1 MPDEVT
7 GIVLDEEM
15 QKLEE
20 RVSSLVGV
28 CRRLKEENH
37 SLRAEQRTL
46 TKENAQLAEKTRLA
60 RTRIEAIIGKLKAV
74 EGRT

>member
-1 MPDEVT
+1 
-7 GIVLDEEM
+7 M

-46 TKENAQLAEKTRLA
+46 TKENAHLAEKTRLA
-60 RTRIEAIIGKLKAV
+60 RTRIEAIIGKLKAI

>member
-1 MPDEVT
+1 V
-7 GIVLDEEM
+7 VLNEEM

-28 CRRLKEENH
+28 CRRLKEENYA
-37 SLRAEQRTL
+37 LRVEHRSL

-60 RTRIEAIIGKLKAV
+60 RSRIEAIIGKLKAL
-74 EGRT
+74 EGRG

>member
-1 MPDEVT
+1 L
-7 GIVLDEEM
+7 IVLDEEM

-37 SLRAEQRTL
+37 ALRAEHRTL

-60 RTRIEAIIGKLKAV
+60 RTRIEAIIGKLKAL
-74 EGRT
+74 EGRA